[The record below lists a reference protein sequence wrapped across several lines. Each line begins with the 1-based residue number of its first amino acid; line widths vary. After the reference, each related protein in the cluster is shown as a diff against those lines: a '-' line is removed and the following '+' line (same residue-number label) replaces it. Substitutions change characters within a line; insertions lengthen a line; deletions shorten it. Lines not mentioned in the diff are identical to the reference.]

1 MWVLPAIIA
10 VKCHVMAMYHSKQ
23 NNYDRF
29 VIFHSLWHATG
40 AGLIL
45 LSFGVNGLRECLGE

>member
-1 MWVLPAIIA
+1 VLPAIIA